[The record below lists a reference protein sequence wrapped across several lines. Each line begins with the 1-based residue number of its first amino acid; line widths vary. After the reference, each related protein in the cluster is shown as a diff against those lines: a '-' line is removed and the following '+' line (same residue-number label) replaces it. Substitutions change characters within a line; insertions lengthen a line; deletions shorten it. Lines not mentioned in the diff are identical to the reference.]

1 MSIASVDTLK
11 SGTGAPVAGF
21 KYVLYME
28 AVIRAS
34 TTGDII
40 IGVVPVGSTLKI
52 GDAKE
57 YVGMRADSGWGYQ
70 VSTHQLVFGGGAG
83 GAAGAGAGAGAAAGG
98 AAGVGTLG
106 VPKGADGFRDQ
117 CKLTAPFTGKTVCML
132 VDLDEA
138 SNGYGT
144 IAFGTR
150 NGSGANDVQWM
161 GPLYR
166 GVLDKAKTYKVV
178 ISMKSNGDAVELS
191 STGSPLTW
199 PEATIPASVKR
210 YHPSPAVK
218 PAVDLVLPPP
228 WLGVFSADLLTLS
241 NCSQG
246 WITLAAASPVRL
258 PAPGRMVS
266 FELVLAACRAGHGML
281 GLVSDGDG
289 VVLNERG
296 YSLADA
302 PGLSLGYCANQLDWF
317 KRAVAAGAT
326 YAGASLCMRIGAT
339 AEADGS
345 TVYSLDFGRRG
356 GGGGGTIW
364 TPHVVERLPLKA
376 YRLAISLRDLDDAV
390 WLRPF

>member
-57 YVGMRADSGWGYQ
+57 YVGMRANSGWGYQ
-70 VSTHQLVFGGGAG
+70 VSTHQLVSGGAP
-83 GAAGAGAGAGAAAGG
+83 
-98 AAGVGTLG
+98 LG

-144 IAFGTR
+144 ISFGTR

-166 GVLDKAKTYKVV
+166 GVLDKAKAYTVV

-199 PEATIPASVKR
+199 APATIPASVKR
-210 YHPSPAVK
+210 NHPDPVTK
-218 PAVDLVLPPP
+218 P
-228 WLGVFSADLLTLS
+228 S
-241 NCSQG
+241 
-246 WITLAAASPVRL
+246 LAMAIGAAST
-258 PAPGRMVS
+258 
-266 FELVLAACRAGHGML
+266 
-281 GLVSDGDG
+281 G
-289 VVLNERG
+289 V
-296 YSLADA
+296 
-302 PGLSLGYCANQLDWF
+302 
-317 KRAVAAGAT
+317 
-326 YAGASLCMRIGAT
+326 
-339 AEADGS
+339 
-345 TVYSLDFGRRG
+345 
-356 GGGGGTIW
+356 
-364 TPHVVERLPLKA
+364 
-376 YRLAISLRDLDDAV
+376 
-390 WLRPF
+390 